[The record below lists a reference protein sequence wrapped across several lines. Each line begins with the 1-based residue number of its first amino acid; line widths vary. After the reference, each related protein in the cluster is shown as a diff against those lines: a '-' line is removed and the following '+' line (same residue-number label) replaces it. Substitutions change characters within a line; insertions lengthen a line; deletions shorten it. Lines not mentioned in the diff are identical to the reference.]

1 MKPLSPTLLSHLAG
15 GVTTLALC
23 VRVVRR
29 DRARLG
35 FTSFDKDIVMDGL
48 TYRADSG
55 LRPSAAESTA
65 DLRVDTIDL
74 AGVLRSSA
82 LTESD
87 LLGGLYDGA
96 AVDIFLINH
105 QTPPSVP
112 DTTNAVW
119 LRSGSIGEVRQ
130 TGSAFI
136 AEIRGL
142 SESLNR
148 APFALYSPT
157 CRVKRL
163 GGNRCNASLSAHT
176 FTYTVASIIDARR
189 FTHSAAPKADGFFQY
204 GTVTFSGGVEG
215 VVKSYTTGVIELI
228 DPLVVSL
235 GTSFTAVRGCDRSFA
250 TCKSIFGNATNF
262 RGEPPELLPGVD
274 RLVGG

>member
-1 MKPLSPTLLSHLAG
+1 MKPLSPTLLSHVAG

-29 DRARLG
+29 DGQRLG
-35 FTSFDKDIVMDGL
+35 FTSFDKDIIMDGL

-65 DLRVDTIDL
+65 DLRVDSIDL

-96 AVDIFLINH
+96 AVDLFLINH
-105 QTPPSVP
+105 QAQPAVP
-112 DTTNAVW
+112 DSTNAVW
-119 LRSGSIGEVRQ
+119 LRSGSIGDVRQ
-130 TGSAFI
+130 TGNAFV

-142 SESLNR
+142 SEALNR

-163 GGNRCNASLSAHT
+163 GDNRCKAALSAHT
-176 FTYTVASIIDARR
+176 STYTVASILDARR
-189 FTHSAAPKADGFFQY
+189 FTHSGTAKADNFFQY
-204 GTVTFSGGVEG
+204 GTVTFNGGVEG
-215 VVKSYTTGVIELI
+215 VVKSYTAGVVELI
-228 DPLVVSL
+228 YPVAINI
-235 GTSFTAVRGCDRSFA
+235 GATFTAVRGCNRSFSA
-250 TCKSIFGNATNF
+250 CKTIFNNAVNF

-274 RLVGG
+274 RLMGG